1 MSTSAARK
9 TAILLSMKQKYPDMS
24 SNISEKILKLVPKL
38 EEQNFK
44 NKMNREGFVQLNG
57 NIWYHIPNSKSSKN
71 VNKFYIKNQGYKNIK
86 NVKQNV
92 LNNLKFAVG
101 VHYNNIPRA
110 EHAPSPMLETIK
122 YFKLQL
128 KAVLNDLR
136 KKSIFKLST
145 TATSVKRKRK

>member
-9 TAILLSMKQKYPDMS
+9 TAILSMKRITNRINP
-24 SNISEKILKLVPKL
+24 NILRKILEPIPEL
-38 EEQNFK
+38 EERNFK